1 MNIRK
6 KTILGLLGLSLCF
19 GSCQPSSPQT
29 NGEAAQEV
37 KESQS
42 SNKMK
47 DPSVTVWE
55 LDDPDGLNPIT
66 SQGASATY
74 IQNNI
79 FSRLLEFHPED
90 LKLVPQ
96 LALKMPD
103 VRELEEGPYAG
114 GMSLKFEIR
123 PEAKWDNGQAV
134 TAYDYL
140 FTVKAIKNPLVES
153 GSRRPYYE
161 FIDSIYISPD
171 NEREFTIFSKQRYFI
186 AEESAGDM
194 HIMPEY
200 VYDPEG
206 LMKKVSLAELN
217 EMDYEA
223 ANKNANLERFAK
235 NFNSPNFSKETVV
248 GSGPYRF
255 VEWSNG
261 QHIILERKEDW
272 WGNEAKNPMLVAYP
286 TKIIHKVV
294 NDPNTAITVARNEE
308 IDVLH
313 NIKPVKFK
321 ALKEDQEFQSLFE
334 LSSPPVFGYYY
345 IGINLRNPKLKDKK
359 LRQALSHIV
368 NRQEIIDVLFEGLA
382 TETVGPINP
391 QKDHYNDQI
400 KPFSYDPER
409 AKELLTEAGWTDSDN
424 DGILD
429 KRINGKLEKLSLEFK
444 YNQGNDIR
452 KNIGLL
458 LQGEARALGI
468 EIKIKS
474 ADFPVFVKDIQNRDF
489 ELICSAWAQG
499 PNLDELKQ
507 AWHSSSDRNGG
518 SNRIGFRNE
527 ECDRIIDSIR
537 ITLDPQKRKELY
549 FRAQAIIH
557 EEQPYL
563 FLCVPSSCFAI
574 HKRFADIETSP
585 LRPGYRVSD
594 FQLK

>member
-19 GSCQPSSPQT
+19 GSCQPSTPKE
-29 NGEAAQEV
+29 GEPVQEV
-37 KESQS
+37 EPTQASK
-42 SNKMK
+42 KMK

-66 SQGASATY
+66 SQGAAATY

-96 LALKMPD
+96 LALTMPD

-114 GMSLKFEIR
+114 GMSLQFTIR

-153 GSRRPYYE
+153 GNRRPYYE
-161 FIDSIYISPD
+161 FIDSIYISPE
-171 NEREFTIFSKQRYFI
+171 NEQEFTIFSKQRYFI

-194 HIMPEY
+194 LIMPEY
-200 VYDPEG
+200 IYNPEG
-206 LMKKVSLAELN
+206 LMKKLSLAELN
-217 EMDYEA
+217 KMDADA
-223 ANKNANLERFAK
+223 AEKDAELKRFAEL
-235 NFNSPNFSKETVV
+235 FNSPKYNNETVV

-261 QHIILERKEDW
+261 QHIILERKKDW
-272 WGNEAKNPMLVAYP
+272 WGNQTKNPMLVAYP
-286 TKIIHKVV
+286 DKIIHKVV
-294 NDPNTAITVARNEE
+294 NDPSTAITVARNEE

-321 ALKEDQEFQSLFE
+321 ALKEDKEFQELFE
-334 LSSPPVFGYYY
+334 LSSPHVFGYYY
-345 IGINLRNPKLKDKK
+345 IAMNLRNPKLQDKK
-359 LRQALSHIV
+359 LRQALSHII

-391 QKDHYNDQI
+391 QKDHYNDQL
-400 KPFSYDPER
+400 KPFSYDLDR
-409 AKELLTEAGWTDSDN
+409 AKELLTEAGWTDSNN
-424 DGILD
+424 DGFLD
-429 KRINGKLEKLSLEFK
+429 KRINGKLEKLSLEFL
-444 YNQGNDIR
+444 YNQGNEIR

-458 LQGEARALGI
+458 LQGEARTLGI

-474 ADFPVFVKDIQNRDF
+474 AKSSVAKMKAKNGEF

-499 PNLDELKQ
+499 PQLDELKQ
-507 AWHSSSDRNGG
+507 GWHSSSYETNG
-518 SNRIGFRNE
+518 SNYIGFRNE

-537 ITLDPQKRKELY
+537 VTLEPQKRKALY

-574 HKRFADIETSP
+574 HKRFSNIETSP
-585 LRPGYRVSD
+585 LRPGYRVTD

>member
-19 GSCQPSSPQT
+19 SSCQPSSPQE
-29 NGEAAQEV
+29 GEMTQEV
-37 KESQS
+37 EPTQTSK
-42 SNKMK
+42 KMK

-66 SQGASATY
+66 SKGAAATY

-96 LALKMPD
+96 LALKMPE
-103 VRELEEGPYAG
+103 VRELEEGPFAG
-114 GMSLKFEIR
+114 GMSLQFEIR
-123 PEAKWDNGQAV
+123 PEAKWDNGQPV

-153 GSRRPYYE
+153 GNRRPYYE
-161 FIDSIYISPD
+161 FIDSIYISPE
-171 NEREFTIFSKQRYFI
+171 NEQAFTIFSKQRYFI
-186 AEESAGDM
+186 AEESAGDIL
-194 HIMPEY
+194 IMPEHIY
-200 VYDPEG
+200 NPEG
-206 LMKKVSLAELN
+206 LMKKISLEELNKIDAETADKDAEL
-217 EMDYEA
+217 
-223 ANKNANLERFAK
+223 KRFAEL
-235 NFNSPNFSKETVV
+235 FNSPKYSKETVM

-261 QHIILERKEDW
+261 QHIILERKKDW
-272 WGNEAKNPMLVAYP
+272 WGNQANNPMLVAYP
-286 TKIIHKVV
+286 NKIIHKVV
-294 NDPNTAITVARNEE
+294 NDLNTAITVARNEE

-321 ALKEDQEFQSLFE
+321 ALKEDKEFQELFE

-345 IGINLRNPKLKDKK
+345 IGMNLRNPKLQDKK
-359 LRQALSHIV
+359 LRQALSHII

-391 QKDHYNDQI
+391 QKDHYNNQL
-400 KPFSYDPER
+400 KPFSYDLKR

-424 DGILD
+424 DGLLD
-429 KRINGKLEKLSLEFK
+429 KRINGKLEKLSLEFL
-444 YNQGNDIR
+444 YNQGNETR

-458 LQGEARALGI
+458 LQGEAATLGI

-474 ADFPVFVKDIQNRDF
+474 AKASVTKRKAKNGEF

-499 PNLDELKQ
+499 PHLDELKQ
-507 AWHSSSDRNGG
+507 GWHSASYEANG
-518 SNRIGFRNE
+518 SNYIGFRNE

-537 ITLDPQKRKELY
+537 ITLEPQRRQELY

-574 HKRFADIETSP
+574 HKRFSNIETSP
-585 LRPGYRVSD
+585 LRPGYRVTD